1 MKNKNIIIIAGEPY
15 SVFSEIFFKTFKKK
29 KIQNMK
35 NPIILIGSKEIL
47 FKQMLR
53 LNYNFKINEI
63 FFKDINQIKIDNK
76 KINILN
82 VNFNFKKIFDK
93 ISSKSNNYINNCC
106 NLAIKII
113 KEKGA
118 KILINGPIDKKFFLK
133 KKYPGM
139 TEYFAAKIK
148 KTNQGIMLIY
158 NKNLAVSP
166 LTTHLPLKKIFKKIS
181 KERIIFQVKKI
192 NEFYKKYL
200 RKKPKIALTGL
211 NPHCETLDKFSE
223 EEKILNPAVRK
234 LKQNNIKISGPF
246 AADTIFLKKNY
257 TQYDVIIGMYHDQVL
272 APLKSLYEFNAINIT
287 VGLPFIRITVDHG
300 PNNKMIGKNLSSPVS
315 LIEAINFAKNLR
327 AI

>member
-1 MKNKNIIIIAGEPY
+1 MKNKNILIIAGEPY
-15 SVFSEIFFKTFKKK
+15 SIFSEIFFKTLKKK
-29 KIQNMK
+29 QIQNMK

-47 FKQMLR
+47 FKQMIR
-53 LNYNFKINEI
+53 LNYNFKIKEI
-63 FFKDINQIKIDNK
+63 FFKDINKLKINNK

-106 NLAIKII
+106 DLAIKIV

-118 KILINGPIDKKFFLK
+118 RILINGPIDKKKFLK
-133 KKYPGM
+133 GKYPGM
-139 TEYFAAKIK
+139 TEYFAAKVK
-148 KTNQGIMLIY
+148 KANQEVMLIY

-166 LTTHLPLKKIFKKIS
+166 VTTHLPLKKIFKKIS

-192 NEFYKKYL
+192 NEFYKIYL
-200 RKKPKIALTGL
+200 KKKPNIALTGL

-223 EEKILNPAVRK
+223 EEKILNPAVKK

-246 AADTIFLKKNY
+246 PADTIFLKKNY
-257 TQYDVIIGMYHDQVL
+257 MQYDVIVGMYHDQVL
-272 APLKSLYEFNAINIT
+272 APLKSLYGFDAINIT
-287 VGLPFIRITVDHG
+287 IGLPFIRITVDHG
-300 PNNKMIGKNLSSPVS
+300 PNNKMIGKNLSSSKS

-327 AI
+327 EI

>member
-166 LTTHLPLKKIFKKIS
+166 LTTHIPLKKIFKKIS

>member
-1 MKNKNIIIIAGEPY
+1 MKNKNILIIAGEPY
-15 SVFSEIFFKTFKKK
+15 SIFSEIFFKTLKKK
-29 KIQNMK
+29 QIQNMK

-47 FKQMLR
+47 FKQMIR
-53 LNYNFKINEI
+53 LNYNFKIKEI
-63 FFKDINQIKIDNK
+63 FFKDINKIKINNK

-106 NLAIKII
+106 DLAIKIV

-118 KILINGPIDKKFFLK
+118 RILINGPIDKKFFLK

-139 TEYFAAKIK
+139 TEYFAAKVK
-148 KTNQGIMLIY
+148 KTNQEVMLIY
-158 NKNLAVSP
+158 NENLAVSP

-200 RKKPKIALTGL
+200 RKKPNIALTGL

-223 EEKILNPAVRK
+223 EEKIPNPAVKK

-246 AADTIFLKKNY
+246 PADTIFLKKNY
-257 TQYDVIIGMYHDQVL
+257 MQYDVIVGMYHDQVL
-272 APLKSLYEFNAINIT
+272 APLKSLYGFDAINIT
-287 VGLPFIRITVDHG
+287 IGLPFIRITVDHG
-300 PNNKMIGKNLSSPVS
+300 PNNKMIGKNLSSSKS

-327 AI
+327 DI